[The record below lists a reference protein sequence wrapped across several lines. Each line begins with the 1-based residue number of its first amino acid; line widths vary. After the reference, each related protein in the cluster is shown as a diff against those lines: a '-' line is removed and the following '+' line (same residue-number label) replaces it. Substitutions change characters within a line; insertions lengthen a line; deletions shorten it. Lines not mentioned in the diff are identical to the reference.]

1 MKIDAAYIA
10 TAFYADP
17 TPARLAKAQALAK
30 RSGVKWEDVEAL
42 KPQQ

>member
-1 MKIDAAYIA
+1 VKIDAAYIA
-10 TAFYADP
+10 AALYADP
-17 TPARLAKAQALAK
+17 TPERIAKAQSLAK